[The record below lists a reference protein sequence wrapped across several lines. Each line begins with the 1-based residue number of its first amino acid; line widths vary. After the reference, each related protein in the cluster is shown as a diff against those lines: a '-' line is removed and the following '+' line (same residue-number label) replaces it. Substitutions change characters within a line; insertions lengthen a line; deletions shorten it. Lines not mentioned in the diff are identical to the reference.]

1 MHGAQS
7 AHVSPDTGQIY
18 FSGDNPSQAAE
29 WEAWDGSAALM
40 KIGFSQKGQKERY
53 V

>member
-7 AHVSPDTGQIY
+7 AHLSPDTGQIY
-18 FSGDNPSQAAE
+18 FSSDNPSQAAE
-29 WEAWDGSAALM
+29 WDAWDGSAALM
-40 KIGFSQKGQKERY
+40 KIGLSQKGQKERY